1 MKVKQTPI
9 AAAVSLTL
17 LGATLAAQAQEA
29 AAPAQQLEQ
38 VVVTGI
44 RASLQTAATIK
55 KNASAVVDAVSAEDV
70 GKLPD
75 SDVGQAL
82 GRIPGVSVGRAFGQG
97 ATVSIRGSD
106 PQMTYT
112 TLNGQTVASTGWYD
126 QLDIDR
132 SFNYSLLPSELI
144 GGMEV

>member
-9 AAAVSLTL
+9 AAAVTLTL
-17 LGATLAAQAQEA
+17 LSTAFAAHAQDA
-29 AAPAQQLEQ
+29 QPTQQLDA

-44 RASLQTAATIK
+44 RASLQTSSVIK

-82 GRIPGVSVGRAFGQG
+82 GRIPGVSV
-97 ATVSIRGSD
+97 
-106 PQMTYT
+106 
-112 TLNGQTVASTGWYD
+112 
-126 QLDIDR
+126 R
-132 SFNYSLLPSELI
+132 SEEHTSELQSQR
-144 GGMEV
+144 